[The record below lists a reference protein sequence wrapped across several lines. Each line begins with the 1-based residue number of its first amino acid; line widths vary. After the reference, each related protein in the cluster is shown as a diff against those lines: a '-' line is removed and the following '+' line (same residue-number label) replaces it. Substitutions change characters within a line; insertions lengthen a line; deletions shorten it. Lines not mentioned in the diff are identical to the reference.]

1 MIGGYG
7 YVNMENTRDYC
18 TTCMVPNMHSTH
30 GELLHDISFAC
41 LDYRS
46 LMSSTVSK
54 FGVLHRSPETVCKKL
69 DQ

>member
-30 GELLHDISFAC
+30 GELLHGILFVSW
-41 LDYRS
+41 LSLIHVQYRVQIRRSSS
-46 LMSSTVSK
+46 L
-54 FGVLHRSPETVCKKL
+54 P
-69 DQ
+69 